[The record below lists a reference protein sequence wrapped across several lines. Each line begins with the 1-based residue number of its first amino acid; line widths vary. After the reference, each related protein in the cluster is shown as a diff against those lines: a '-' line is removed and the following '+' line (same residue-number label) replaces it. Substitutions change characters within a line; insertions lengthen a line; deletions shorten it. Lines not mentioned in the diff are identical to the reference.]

1 MQWMSKWKMTREE
14 ITQTMIKWKRKKTGR
29 TLIKRQT
36 KIRKGKH
43 EKASRCFKQ
52 IHQDRLPASACCFC
66 KGIVPRSWNGNPNFL
81 ETFATWGCSF
91 FVVRFCTAKGCWFRM
106 KFNGKKNCHQE
117 FEFSWT
123 NKLCLGA
130 WLRFRHWTAF
140 NPMFFPPIMKVE
152 AGPFGFTGLPSRQ
165 QIRQT
170 NTTILWTNM
179 YNPLSQF
186 FRGRDLPHLKKA
198 TIKHQHYDMPNHCGA
213 IRP

>member
-106 KFNGKKNCHQE
+106 KFNGKK
-117 FEFSWT
+117 
-123 NKLCLGA
+123 
-130 WLRFRHWTAF
+130 TATKSL
-140 NPMFFPPIMKVE
+140 NFPEQTSFVWEP
-152 AGPFGFTGLPSRQ
+152 GFVSDIG
-165 QIRQT
+165 
-170 NTTILWTNM
+170 
-179 YNPLSQF
+179 PLSIRCF
-186 FRGRDLPHLKKA
+186 FRPSWKLRLDLLDLLASLQGSK
-198 TIKHQHYDMPNHCGA
+198 
-213 IRP
+213 